1 MRQTLRI
8 LLASLLL
15 LGFGLPVAADSDAPA
30 EPQDPRRGVVGSV
43 SDTLH
48 HGWDAIREDVDRALD
63 VTREKTA
70 RGWEKTREVAGAT
83 ADWTREKS
91 RQAWDA
97 TREGAAA
104 GADWVREK
112 TGTGEAADNGKP
124 QQEGL

>member
-8 LLASLLL
+8 LLATLL
-15 LGFGLPVAADSDAPA
+15 FGLSLPVAADADAPA
-30 EPQDPRRGVVGSV
+30 ESDDPRRGVADSVGESIQR
-43 SDTLH
+43 
-48 HGWDAIREDVDRALD
+48 GWDATREGVGRAAD
-63 VTREKTA
+63 VTREQTA
-70 RGWEKTREVAGAT
+70 RGWEKTKEVAGAT

-91 RQAWDA
+91 HQAWDA

-112 TGTGEAADNGKP
+112 TGAAGPADSNTP